1 MEQFTKKND
10 LLLSV
15 LEFLDRNGYK
25 QSFEKLQKKTGIYYN
40 DNDIKIIKDL
50 LHSRKIDEL
59 IIFIRNNSN
68 IKNEE
73 KMEYIKVLKIKK
85 YIYLIINN
93 CYDRIDQK
101 ESLYYLRTELNQTI
115 NNSLDKHKNL
125 LNLLT
130 NI

>member
-15 LEFLDRNGYK
+15 LEFLNRNGFK
-25 QSFEKLQKKTGIYYN
+25 QSFEKLQQKTGIYYN

-59 IIFIRNNSN
+59 IIFIRNNSKIN
-68 IKNEE
+68 NEE
-73 KMEYIKVLKIKK
+73 KMEYIKILKIKK
-85 YIYLIINN
+85 YIYLIIRN

-101 ESLYYLRTELNQTI
+101 DSLYYLRTEITPMI
-115 NNSLDKHKNL
+115 NNTIDKNKNL
-125 LNLLT
+125 
-130 NI
+130 

>member
-1 MEQFTKKND
+1 MEQFTKNND
-10 LLLSV
+10 LLLRV
-15 LEFLDRNGYK
+15 LEFLDRNIYK
-25 QSFEKLQKKTGIYYN
+25 QFFEKLKKKTEIYYN

-93 CYDRIDQK
+93 YNNK
-101 ESLYYLRTELNQTI
+101 I
-115 NNSLDKHKNL
+115 NKKN
-125 LNLLT
+125 
-130 NI
+130 